1 MTSKLMGVTTEADTG
16 TRRGGGRTIAAG
28 FLAALM
34 MLMALSLWTIVP
46 LIWLWIGSKVAAT
59 QFPSLG
65 PYVIVLVGVVATIMF
80 AAWVL
85 GWMNELYLNL
95 TGTHTVDPI
104 RLGWLR
110 SLRDSEAQH
119 PPTLLEFVVVGS
131 VLLAATCLLFWFL
144 FFAGSP
150 LPTG

>member
-1 MTSKLMGVTTEADTG
+1 
-16 TRRGGGRTIAAG
+16 
-28 FLAALM
+28 
-34 MLMALSLWTIVP
+34 MALLRPIGTLLRIVVAVIAVIVFGAGIP
-46 LIWLWIGSKVAAT
+46 FLWLWIGSQVAAT